1 MTRIPPPGPR
11 SDRPTAF
18 RRPLSVS
25 RSLALVAALALA
37 GCINLAPDYHRPD
50 AAVPSRD
57 SSPTP
62 AATDAAALDWHAVFL
77 DERLRAV
84 VDLAVRQNR
93 DLRVAAL
100 QVEQAR
106 AAFRQTDAQRLP
118 SLTASAGAS
127 RGGAAGQVTQQV
139 SMQLALASY
148 ELDVFSRVRN
158 LSASAEQSLLA
169 ADETRRSL
177 QISLVAESASAWL
190 TWAADLE
197 RQRLAQQTLESQERS
212 FALTQRRHAAG
223 AVSGLVLAQARTA
236 LDSARADV
244 AAWPAT
250 IAQDRHALEL
260 LLGASLPEAAAPR
273 ATDALATV
281 SLLVDLPGGVP
292 SSVLQRRPDV
302 QAAEHAL
309 IARHADIGAARAAL
323 FPTISLTA
331 SAGTGSSAL
340 SGLFKAGS
348 GSWSLGPSASLP
360 IFDGGARDAALRQAE
375 VGRDIAL
382 ASYDKAVQTAFR
394 EVADALAVRATLA
407 GRLDLQQS
415 LLASAERQLR
425 LAETQYRAG
434 STTQLELLD
443 AQRSLVGAQQALV
456 TLRLSEQLN
465 RLTLYKVLGGGWQ
478 APTAE
483 TATPATP
490 AAAPSTAPP
499 PAPMTTGAAQGA
511 DGAATALAA
520 ARRARGNDQD

>member
-1 MTRIPPPGPR
+1 M
-11 SDRPTAF
+11 
-18 RRPLSVS
+18 
-25 RSLALVAALALA
+25 LAAALMLA
-37 GCINLAPDYHRPD
+37 GCVNLAPDYRRPD
-50 AAVPSRD
+50 AAVPSRGTAA
-57 SSPTP
+57 TP

-77 DERLRAV
+77 DERLRGV
-84 VDLAVRQNR
+84 VDLAVRENR

-100 QVEQAR
+100 QVDQAR
-106 AAFRQTDAQRLP
+106 AAFRQTEAQRLP
-118 SLTASAGAS
+118 TLTASAGAS
-127 RGGAAGQVTQQV
+127 RGGSAGQVTQQV
-139 SMQLALASY
+139 SLQLALASY

-169 ADETRRSL
+169 ADETRRSV

-260 LLGASLPEAAAPR
+260 LLGASLPAALEPQ

-382 ASYDKAVQTAFR
+382 ASYDKAIQTAFR

-407 GRLDLQQS
+407 DRLALQQS
-415 LLASAERQLR
+415 LLASSERQLR

-434 STTQLELLD
+434 STTQLDLLD
-443 AQRSLVGAQQALV
+443 AQRSLVSAQQALV

-478 APTAE
+478 APSDG
-483 TATPATP
+483 PAAP
-490 AAAPSTAPP
+490 AAA
-499 PAPMTTGAAQGA
+499 
-511 DGAATALAA
+511 
-520 ARRARGNDQD
+520 RE